1 MNCIKCG
8 AEIEEGSRFC
18 EVCGVPVGD
27 GAGAA
32 GQGAGAFGGGNNQ
45 PQEPG
50 GEKRESFINGGF
62 DTKKIRKWFEGRRP
76 WWPILLVVIGLLF
89 LKFGDG
95 VGMILFSILVT
106 ALGGA
111 CWYFTWMAVSE
122 DNVALVDQAWNY
134 YANVLAQR
142 GMEKLNLI
150 EEQVGMIDPVVVT
163 GYGERPDQSFAE
175 AKAFKRMQKLLFNN
189 WIIGLIRKL
198 ISRLRKDETE
208 LDPYVKFRIASDER
222 FRSMLQQMSVYMFTD
237 TQVLVYSANIDISTG
252 FVYKESTDEI
262 FYRDIEGINFEKNA
276 QTAYNPRK
284 KAFVHIMLERV
295 VLYLGGTTLTSNIIR
310 AIGGQS
316 VIDQQFGAM
325 RELIRDKKNS

>member
-18 EVCGVPVGD
+18 EVCGAPVGD

-150 EEQVGMIDPVVVT
+150 
-163 GYGERPDQSFAE
+163 
-175 AKAFKRMQKLLFNN
+175 
-189 WIIGLIRKL
+189 
-198 ISRLRKDETE
+198 
-208 LDPYVKFRIASDER
+208 
-222 FRSMLQQMSVYMFTD
+222 
-237 TQVLVYSANIDISTG
+237 
-252 FVYKESTDEI
+252 
-262 FYRDIEGINFEKNA
+262 
-276 QTAYNPRK
+276 
-284 KAFVHIMLERV
+284 
-295 VLYLGGTTLTSNIIR
+295 
-310 AIGGQS
+310 
-316 VIDQQFGAM
+316 
-325 RELIRDKKNS
+325 